1 MNLLER
7 FLKGEKPCKY
17 YKRSINFYITDCNN
31 KIHRK
36 NIKDRCPYCY
46 KPVYVIDFLQE
57 AIMKA
62 RIWVDDVRPMPKESY
77 VWCKFLEQ
85 K

>member
-36 NIKDRCPYCY
+36 DIKDRCPYCY
-46 KPVYVIDFLQE
+46 KPVYIIDFL
-57 AIMKA
+57 
-62 RIWVDDVRPMPKESY
+62 
-77 VWCKFLEQ
+77 
-85 K
+85 

>member
-1 MNLLER
+1 M
-7 FLKGEKPCKY
+7 
-17 YKRSINFYITDCNN
+17 
-31 KIHRK
+31 K
-36 NIKDRCPYCY
+36 N
-46 KPVYVIDFLQE
+46 
-57 AIMKA
+57 MKA